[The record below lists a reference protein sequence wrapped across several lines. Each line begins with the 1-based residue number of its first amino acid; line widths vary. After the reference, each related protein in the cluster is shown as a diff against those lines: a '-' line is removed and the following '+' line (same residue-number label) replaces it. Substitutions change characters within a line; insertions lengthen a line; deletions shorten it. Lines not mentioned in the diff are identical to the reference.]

1 MRLLLAT
8 NHLWL
13 GGTESY
19 LLTVAEQFERLGHE
33 VTIYAPE
40 VGAGEAVARER
51 DLEVVSESG
60 AIPADLDAAL
70 VQDGAVSGEIAARCP
85 GVPQLFVVHSTMFA
99 LQDPPQLDGAVG
111 VVVVLSDRVAAR
123 MRSFATP
130 VKVVRMGQPI
140 DTNRFVP
147 REALPEVPRRA
158 LLLSNYSLPDRL
170 ETIESACSAAGIE
183 LQRLGAAA
191 GSTTDVRPA
200 LAEADIVMGYAR
212 SALEGMACGRAVYV
226 YDLHGG
232 DGWMTAESYAQIE
245 GDGLGFAGSTGELIL
260 DRDTLAEDL
269 RRYSASMGPINHDLV
284 MAHHHA
290 GRHAEE
296 LIELLSGLA
305 DRPPRPRES
314 AREMARLVRLEWR
327 AQLDVHALRQ
337 ENAALSKRLHDSELA
352 RIREREVGEE
362 TLVDV
367 AQKIEADTRRE
378 YEQSLSWRMMAPLR
392 RLFRRLRGGE

>member
-60 AIPADLDAAL
+60 SIPADLDAAL
-70 VQDGAVSGEIAARCP
+70 VQDGAVSAEVAARCP

-111 VVVVLSDRVAAR
+111 VVVVLNDRVAAR
-123 MRSFATP
+123 LRNFATP
-130 VKVVRMGQPI
+130 VEVVRMRQPI

-170 ETIESACSAAGIE
+170 ETIESACSAAGVE
-183 LQRLGAAA
+183 LHRLGVAA
-191 GSTTDVRPA
+191 GSATDVRPA
-200 LAEADIVMGYAR
+200 LAEADIVMGYGR

-226 YDLHGG
+226 YDMHGG

-245 GDGLGFAGSTGELIL
+245 TDGLGFAGSTGELVL

-269 RRYSASMGPINHDLV
+269 RGYSASMGSVNHDLV

-296 LIELLSGLA
+296 LIGLLSGLA

-327 AQLDVHALRQ
+327 AQLDVHALRS
-337 ENAALSKRLHDSELA
+337 ENAALSGRLRESEVA
-352 RIREREVGEE
+352 RIHEMGEREAEFAE
-362 TLVDV
+362 AARRL
-367 AQKIEADTRRE
+367 EADIRRE
-378 YEQSLSWRMMAPLR
+378 YERSLSWRVTAPLR
-392 RLFRRLRGGE
+392 ALLRRLRGSK

>member
-51 DLEVVSESG
+51 DLEVVSENGS
-60 AIPADLDAAL
+60 IPADLDAAL
-70 VQDGAVSGEIAARCP
+70 VQDGAVSAEVAARCP
-85 GVPQLFVVHSTMFA
+85 DVPQVFVVHSTMFA
-99 LQDPPQLDGAVG
+99 LQDPPQLDEAVG
-111 VVVVLSDRVAAR
+111 VVVVLNDRVAAR

-130 VKVVRMGQPI
+130 VEVVRMRQPI

-170 ETIESACSAAGIE
+170 ETIESACSVAGVE
-183 LQRLGAAA
+183 LHRLGAAA
-191 GSTTDVRPA
+191 GSATDVRPA
-200 LAEADIVMGYAR
+200 LAEADIVMGYGR

-226 YDLHGG
+226 YDMHGG

-245 GDGLGFAGSTGELIL
+245 ADGLGFAGSTGELVL
-260 DRDTLAEDL
+260 DRDTLVEDL
-269 RRYSASMGPINHDLV
+269 HHYSASMGPINHDLV

-296 LIELLSGLA
+296 LTGLLSGLA
-305 DRPPRPRES
+305 NRPPRPRES

-327 AQLDVHALRQ
+327 AQLDVHALRS
-337 ENAALSKRLHDSELA
+337 ENAELSGRLRESEVA
-352 RIREREVGEE
+352 RINEVEEREAEFAE
-362 TLVDV
+362 AARRL
-367 AQKIEADTRRE
+367 EADVRLE
-378 YEQSLSWRMMAPLR
+378 YERSLSWQITAPVRAL
-392 RLFRRLRGGE
+392 LRRLRGSK

>member
-1 MRLLLAT
+1 
-8 NHLWL
+8 
-13 GGTESY
+13 
-19 LLTVAEQFERLGHE
+19 
-33 VTIYAPE
+33 
-40 VGAGEAVARER
+40 
-51 DLEVVSESG
+51 
-60 AIPADLDAAL
+60 
-70 VQDGAVSGEIAARCP
+70 
-85 GVPQLFVVHSTMFA
+85 
-99 LQDPPQLDGAVG
+99 
-111 VVVVLSDRVAAR
+111 
-123 MRSFATP
+123 MRSFATS
-130 VKVVRMGQPI
+130 VEVVRMRQPI

-147 REALPEVPRRA
+147 REALPEVPRHA

-170 ETIESACSAAGIE
+170 ETIESACSAVGIE
-183 LQRLGAAA
+183 LHRLGAAA

-245 GDGLGFAGSTGELIL
+245 ADGLGFAGSTGELVL

-269 RRYSASMGPINHDLV
+269 RRYSASMGPVNHDLV

-296 LIELLSGLA
+296 LIELLGGLA
-305 DRPPRPRES
+305 NCPPRPRES

-352 RIREREVGEE
+352 RIRERKEGGEK
-362 TLVDV
+362 LVNI
-367 AQKIEADTRRE
+367 AGKIEADTRRE
-378 YEQSLSWRMMAPLR
+378 YEQSLSWRLMAPLR
-392 RLFRRLRGGE
+392 GLFRRLRGGE